1 MTNKTRFI
9 TSPKNLDSSHHKKT
23 DFVSVVLFSENHGY
37 RMKSYGPVPL
47 IKIDGKSLIETQ
59 INAIKS
65 TFSNFE
71 IILCS
76 GFETERTVNF
86 IKEKFNNINIRVVE
100 NQVHYNSNCCE
111 SARLCI
117 NNTMNNKILFCGG
130 GVLLT
135 PTCLNLIDLNTSMV
149 VYQNQNDDSNFEVG
163 VVHHENRLEGM
174 SIGVKNQYWIEL
186 LYLSDQKTIQYL
198 YSILSNPEYKNRFI
212 FEAINE
218 LPNRHTILVK
228 KNQNNPIIKVNS
240 LRALKRITN
249 K

>member
-240 LRALKRITN
+240 LRALKRSTN

>member
-1 MTNKTRFI
+1 M
-9 TSPKNLDSSHHKKT
+9 
-23 DFVSVVLFSENHGY
+23 VLFSENHGY

-186 LYLSDQKTIQYL
+186 LYLSDQKTNSFPHFY
-198 YSILSNPEYKNRFI
+198 NFK
-212 FEAINE
+212 
-218 LPNRHTILVK
+218 
-228 KNQNNPIIKVNS
+228 II
-240 LRALKRITN
+240 
-249 K
+249 

>member
-1 MTNKTRFI
+1 M
-9 TSPKNLDSSHHKKT
+9 
-23 DFVSVVLFSENHGY
+23 VLFSENHGY

>member
-1 MTNKTRFI
+1 MKNKTRFI
-9 TSPKNLDSSHHKKT
+9 TSPKNLDSSHHRKT
-23 DFVSVVLFSENHGY
+23 EFVSVVLFSENHGY

-47 IKIDGKSLIETQ
+47 ITIDGKSLIETQ

-65 TFSNFE
+65 TFANFE

-86 IKEKFNNINIRVVE
+86 IKEKFCNLNIRIVE

-117 NNTMNNKILFCGG
+117 NNTMNNKILVCGG

-186 LYLSDQKTIQYL
+186 LYLSDQKTIQFL

-212 FEAINE
+212 FEAINQ

>member
-1 MTNKTRFI
+1 MRTDKKFI
-9 TSPKNLDSSHHKKT
+9 TSPRISRSLSKQT

-37 RMKSYGPVPL
+37 RMKSYGPIPL
-47 IKIDGKSLIETQ
+47 IQIEGKSLIEKQ
-59 INAIKS
+59 IDSIKS
-65 TFSNFE
+65 IFTNFE

-76 GFETERTVNF
+76 GFETEKTVNF
-86 IKEKFNNINIRVVE
+86 IRDHCGNVNIRVVE

-135 PTCLNLIDLNTSMV
+135 SECLSLIDLNTSSII
-149 VYQNQNDDSNFEVG
+149 YQNQHDDSNFEVG
-163 VVHHENRLEGM
+163 VVHNNNQLEGL
-174 SIGVKNQYWIEL
+174 SIGVKNQYWTEL
-186 LYLSDQKTIQYL
+186 LYLADKKTIKLL

-218 LPNRHTILVK
+218 LPNKQHITVK
-228 KNQNNPIIKVNS
+228 KNKRLPIIKVNS
-240 LRALKRITN
+240 IKILKRIAKT
-249 K
+249 

>member
-240 LRALKRITN
+240 LRAFKRITN

>member
-1 MTNKTRFI
+1 MRNNKRLI
-9 TSPKNLDSSHHKKT
+9 TTPRIKKGSVEKRT

-47 IKIDGKSLIETQ
+47 IEVRGKRLIEWQ
-59 INAIKS
+59 IEAITAS
-65 TFSNFE
+65 FTNFE

-76 GFETERTVNF
+76 GFETEKTVNF
-86 IKEKFNNINIRVVE
+86 IKDNFENINIRVVE

-117 NNTMNNKILFCGG
+117 NNTTNNKILFCGG

-135 PTCLNLIDLNTSMV
+135 PDSLDLIDLNTSTV
-149 VYQNQNDDSNFEVG
+149 VYQAEDDDSNFEVG
-163 VVHHENRLEGM
+163 VVHNEHKLEGL
-174 SIGVKNQYWIEL
+174 SIGVKNQYWTEL
-186 LYLSDQKTIQYL
+186 LYLADKKTITLL

-218 LPNRHTILVK
+218 LPNKHKIYAK
-228 KNQNNPIIKVNS
+228 KNQHNPLIKINS
-240 LRALKRITN
+240 LKALKRIPR